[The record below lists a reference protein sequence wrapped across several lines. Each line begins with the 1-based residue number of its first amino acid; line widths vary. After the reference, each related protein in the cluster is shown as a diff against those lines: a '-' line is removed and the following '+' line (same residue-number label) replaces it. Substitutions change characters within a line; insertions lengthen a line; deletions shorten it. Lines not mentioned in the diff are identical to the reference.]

1 MQLRIRRAIAAV
13 TIIGPAMLLG
23 PVAMRAQ
30 EEASKPET
38 FDAVPADAGQPFG
51 GIAISPTRL
60 VMDGRRGGQITL
72 YNSSSAPV
80 SYRVESLDMAIDET
94 GAHTAVADGTVPA
107 WSALPHIRYAP
118 RQVTLQPGQ
127 RQAIKIIARV
137 PADLAA
143 GEYRSHLRFSSIP
156 TVAPVDDAPEQKSGE
171 ERMVSVTVGMDFR
184 VTIPLLLRVGETQ
197 GGAAIERSQ
206 IVAGTQGGRVAN
218 VTVART
224 GNRSDY
230 GTLQVLGADDAV
242 LGSLRGVS
250 VPPPLGRRIFPVALT
265 GTGKPA
271 KVTYVEELPG
281 MRDGALLAQ
290 AAID

>member
-1 MQLRIRRAIAAV
+1 MLS
-13 TIIGPAMLLG
+13 TGLLPAQG
-23 PVAMRAQ
+23 VVAQ
-30 EEASKPET
+30 GEGSKPET

-60 VMDGRRGGQITL
+60 VMDARRGGQVML
-72 YNSSSAPV
+72 YNSSTAPV
-80 SYRVESLDMAIDET
+80 SYRVESLDLSIDET
-94 GAHTAVADGTVPA
+94 GAHSPVADGAIPA

-127 RQAIKIIARV
+127 RQAIKVIARV
-137 PADLAA
+137 PADVAA

-156 TVAPVDDAPEQKSGE
+156 TVAPVE
-171 ERMVSVTVGMDFR
+171 EAAEEKPGQDRMVSVTVGMDFR
-184 VTIPLLLRVGETQ
+184 VTIPLLLRVGETT
-197 GGAAIERSQ
+197 GGARIERSQ
-206 IVAGTQGGRVAN
+206 VVSSAENRRAVN

-230 GTLQVLGADDAV
+230 GTLRIMGVDGAV

-250 VPPPLGRRIFPVALT
+250 VPAPLGRRIFPVALT
-265 GTGKPA
+265 GTAKPA
-271 KVTYVEELPG
+271 SVAYVEELPG
-281 MRDGALLAQ
+281 MRDGDVLAQ